1 MTEKNRKNNNS
12 WHERL
17 SHAGV
22 LRILRRNVL
31 LQASLAIIT
40 VVLTIVLI
48 FSLTVAWYTNVVQTG
63 GLSFEAEKW
72 NFDGKIELLT
82 EQQISATPGGEGIIP
97 LRVTNQ
103 GDHIVAASATVN
115 KNGMEEEMRK
125 RLYFYVDTQ
134 VNRNS
139 ETVER
144 AYISGLSS
152 YTYTIYPHSELLLSD
167 TRQNAPLIKWMWVYD
182 VLGYYV
188 WGQNEDGVIKPSD
201 YIRPVEYAYD
211 PTTTTFDSEGNLLTV
226 DGQKSVATFVAELTK
241 ADGYKGALNLD
252 DPTSPDYVTA
262 VGGYYPISVNSDGYG
277 VWLHLCTEDE
287 IQTNMAYDTAIGS
300 ESNTKTYTATV
311 TVTGQNSR
319 GDARPVTSVQELQEA
334 LTDPTAGV
342 IQLQENLELTQPL
355 QMAGGTAAIDLNGK
369 TLSVDASIE
378 KIVTLTSGAKLSVEN
393 GTIRGAGETDA
404 HAAVTMGGAHL
415 IMNRVTLENVGTGIR
430 IEDNNATDDTA
441 STVYLTEC
449 TLLTKQQALW
459 VYGNVDGQKTRTRI
473 VVEDSTL
480 DGAGYAGILCSG
492 NYGGIDMMV
501 SDSDVSGY
509 YTAIYH
515 PQGDSTLTVSNQ
527 STLTG
532 GTGLVVKGGTVTVTD
547 STVHGTMED
556 VSDPAYS
563 GSGWTDTGDGIY
575 LEANYAANNADWTV
589 SVTVT
594 NSTVTSDFS
603 QAVRKFDANVE
614 NATIKVQSGTF
625 TSYARAETLPDG
637 FINATTNIKEYLA
650 DGDNATV
657 NAENDRTCT
666 VTSTTVTN

>member
-22 LRILRRNVL
+22 LRVLRRNVL

-82 EQQISATPGGEGIIP
+82 EENLSAAPGDEGIIP

-134 VNRNS
+134 VTRNS
-139 ETVER
+139 EKVER

-167 TRQNAPLIKWMWVYD
+167 TRQNGPLIKWMWVYD

-188 WGQNEDGVIKPSD
+188 WGQNENGVIKPSD
-201 YIRPVEYAYD
+201 YIRPIEYAYD
-211 PTTTTFDSEGNLLTV
+211 PITTTFDAEGNLLTV
-226 DGQKSVATFVAELTK
+226 DGFTSVTDFIADLT
-241 ADGYKGALNLD
+241 ANDGYAGALNLD
-252 DPTSPDYVTA
+252 DPSDPGYVTA
-262 VGGYYPISVNSDGYG
+262 VDGYYPVSVNGDGYG
-277 VWLHLCTEDE
+277 VWLYLCTAEE
-287 IQTNMAYDTAIGS
+287 IQANMAYDAAIGS
-300 ESNTKTYTATV
+300 ESNARTYTATV

-319 GDARPVTSVQELQEA
+319 EDARPVTSFRELQEA

-342 IQLQENLELTQPL
+342 IRLQENLELTQPL
-355 QMAGGTAAIDLNGK
+355 QMAGGTASIDLNGK
-369 TLSVDASIE
+369 TLSVGDGVNRVA
-378 KIVTLTSGAKLSVEN
+378 TLTEGAKLSIEN
-393 GTIRGAGETDA
+393 GEIQGSASTSNMI
-404 HAAVTMGGAHL
+404 AVHMTGAHL
-415 IMNRVTLENVGTGIR
+415 TVNNVTMTNVDTGVRVEDHKASLGTS
-430 IEDNNATDDTA
+430 
-441 STVYLTEC
+441 STVYINNSTITADLYGVH
-449 TLLTKQQALW
+449 
-459 VYGNVDGQKTRTRI
+459 VYGNPNASQTRTQ
-473 VVEDSTL
+473 VVIQGSAVT
-480 DGAGYAGILCSG
+480 GAGYAGILYNGS
-492 NYGGIDMMV
+492 YGGIDTVV
-501 SDSDVSGY
+501 SSTEVNGLY
-509 YTAIYH
+509 AAIYH

-532 GTGLVVKGGTVTVTD
+532 GTGLVVKGGSVTVTD

-556 VSDPAYS
+556 VSAPAYS
-563 GSGWTDTGDGIY
+563 PSGWADTGDGIY
-575 LEANYAANNADWTV
+575 LEANYAVDHPDWTV

-594 NSTVTSDFS
+594 NSAVISDFS
-603 QAVRKFDANVE
+603 RAIRKYESGVE
-614 NATIKVQSGTF
+614 NAIIRVQSGTF
-625 TSYARAETLPDG
+625 TSYAQAETLPDG
-637 FINATTNIKEYLA
+637 FINATTNIKDYLA

-657 NAENDRTCT
+657 NAENDKTCT
-666 VTSTTVTN
+666 VTSTDANS

>member
-134 VNRNS
+134 VERNS
-139 ETVER
+139 EKVER

-188 WGQNEDGVIKPSD
+188 WGQNEDGEIKPDD

-211 PTTTTFDSEGNLLTV
+211 PTTTTFDGEGNLLTV
-226 DGQKSVATFVAELTK
+226 DGQKSVVTFLAELT
-241 ADGYKGALNLD
+241 ANDGYAGVLD
-252 DPTSPDYVTA
+252 LANQPVTT
-262 VGGYYPISVNSDGYG
+262 VDGYYPISVNSDGYG
-277 VWLHLCTEDE
+277 VWLHLCTENE
-287 IQTNMAYDTAIGS
+287 IRANMAYDAAIGS
-300 ESNTKTYTATV
+300 ENNTKTYTATV

-342 IQLQENLELTQPL
+342 IRLQENLELTQPL

-430 IEDNNATDDTA
+430 IEDNKVTDGTA

-459 VYGNVDGQKTRTRI
+459 VYGNVDGQKTRTCI

-515 PQGDSTLTVSNQ
+515 PQGNSTLTVSNQ

-547 STVHGTMED
+547 STVHGTMKD
-556 VSDPAYS
+556 VSAPAYS
-563 GSGWTDTGDGIY
+563 SSGWTDTGDGIY

-603 QAVRKFDANVE
+603 RAVRKFDANVE

-625 TSYARAETLPDG
+625 TSYAAETAVVPED
-637 FINATTNIKEYLA
+637 FDAAEHIRSYLA
-650 DGDNATV
+650 DPDNSNVAADADNNKTYI
-657 NAENDRTCT
+657 
-666 VTSTTVTN
+666 VTSTDANT

>member
-82 EQQISATPGGEGIIP
+82 EQNISASPGDQGIIP

-134 VNRNS
+134 VERNS
-139 ETVER
+139 EKVER

-188 WGQNEDGVIKPSD
+188 WGQNEDGVIKPDD

-262 VGGYYPISVNSDGYG
+262 VGGYYPISVNDDGYG

-287 IQTNMAYDTAIGS
+287 IRANMAYDTAIGS
-300 ESNTKTYTATV
+300 ENNTKTYTATV

-342 IQLQENLELTQPL
+342 IRLQENLELTQPL
-355 QMAGGTAAIDLNGK
+355 QMAGCTAAIDLNGK
-369 TLSVDASIE
+369 TLSVGDGVNRVA
-378 KIVTLTSGAKLSVEN
+378 TLTEGAKLSIEN
-393 GTIRGAGETDA
+393 GEIQGSASTNNMI
-404 HAAVTMGGAHL
+404 AVHMTGAHL
-415 IMNRVTLENVGTGIR
+415 TVNNVTMTNVDTGVRVEDHKASLGTS
-430 IEDNNATDDTA
+430 
-441 STVYLTEC
+441 STIYINKSTIAADLYGVH
-449 TLLTKQQALW
+449 
-459 VYGNVDGQKTRTRI
+459 VYGNQNASQTRTQ
-473 VVEDSTL
+473 VVIQDSAVT
-480 DGAGYAGILCSG
+480 GAGYAGILYNGS
-492 NYGGIDMMV
+492 YGGIDTVV
-501 SDSDVSGY
+501 SNTEVKGLY
-509 YTAIYH
+509 AAIYH

-547 STVHGTMED
+547 STVHGTMKE
-556 VSDPAYS
+556 VSAPAYS
-563 GSGWTDTGDGIY
+563 SSGWTDTGDGIY
-575 LEANYAANNADWTV
+575 LEANYAANNTDWTV

-603 QAVRKFDANVE
+603 RAVRKYASDVE

-625 TSYARAETLPDG
+625 TSYAQAGTLPDG
-637 FINATTNIKEYLA
+637 FINAATNIKEYLA

-666 VTSTTVTN
+666 VTSTNATN